1 MEKILENER
10 KIVEKAQKD
19 PEAFGVLYDFYYSKI
34 ARFIWFRTGNTEIA
48 QDLTSET
55 FFQALKNLWRYRFMR
70 RPFSS
75 WLYKIA
81 TTQVALY
88 YRQKKKY
95 CSITLEGCPE
105 ILMVSHNTAH
115 KHPSLDLDKEKDI
128 QWLYIHLARL
138 RDIWQNVVVLRY
150 FEEKSIEDISII
162 LHLKPNTVKS
172 HLRRALLSLRDMYIQ
187 QSSHFIYDATKVTG
201 GRYAGIFERSKE
213 ERSRP

>member
-10 KIVEKAQKD
+10 KIVERAKKD

-34 ARFIWFRTGNTEIA
+34 VRFIWFRTQNTEIA

-75 WLYKIA
+75 WIYKIA

-95 CSITLEGCPE
+95 CAVALEECPE
-105 ILMVSHNTAH
+105 ILMASHNTAQA
-115 KHPSLDLDKEKDI
+115 HPSLDLDKEKDA
-128 QWLYIHLARL
+128 QWLHIHLARL
-138 RDIWQNVVVLRY
+138 RDIWQNVLVLRY
-150 FEEKSIEDISII
+150 FEEKSIEEISKI

-172 HLRRALLSLRDMYIQ
+172 HLRRALLALHDMYIQ
-187 QSSHFIYDATKVTG
+187 QRSHFVYDATKVTG
-201 GRYAGIFERSKE
+201 ERYAGIFERSGE
-213 ERSRP
+213 ERSRL